1 MEGGMGFIMNNN
13 LHIDRSSTEFLVNY
27 LIATLSLFVQS
38 PDSSVKSGDIIRF
51 PKNIDWVYKKPAAVN
66 AGQLSIFE
74 ES

>member
-1 MEGGMGFIMNNN
+1 MGFIMSNN

-51 PKNIDWVYKKPAAVN
+51 PKNIEWVYERPTAVKT
-66 AGQLSIFE
+66 GQLSIFE
-74 ES
+74 EN